1 MKRWRGLALGT
12 LTMFLLSAPLAEA
25 AAQDAAHT
33 MTVEERDAIR
43 AAKAAERAQRQ
54 AERAA
59 AKAERKAAL
68 AAAKAERAAE
78 KTDAPTAQ
86 PAKAPSLPAPQTA
99 PPPAA
104 APEPAAAETAAPEHA
119 AAEPMAAEPAATPSA
134 PSALSAPPAETAAP
148 ARQPSEK
155 QTARTARQQALAER
169 KAEREERK
177 VALAAA
183 KAEKRAD
190 TASAKADRR
199 AAQKQRRSEKNARFK
214 TLFVDNGF
222 TYYLDTKGTRWVPRP
237 YNTEEYMID
246 AWVRL
251 VENTTG
257 APVAENGKIRPAKYF
272 LEHYYISEKRQEI
285 MFLSELEV
293 SGRPDNAVKERAY
306 DPRHW
311 EKLVPG
317 SIEDAL
323 YEAITE
329 EMPSPPG
336 QRGGIFS
343 GTSGM
348 SLRDMIEEYG
358 RISF

>member
-33 MTVEERDAIR
+33 MTVEERDAVR
-43 AAKAAERAQRQ
+43 AAKAAERAQQQ

-78 KTDAPTAQ
+78 KADAPAQ

-99 PPPAA
+99 PSPAA
-104 APEPAAAETAAPEHA
+104 APEPAAAEHG
-119 AAEPMAAEPAATPSA
+119 AAEPVAAEPAAA
-134 PSALSAPPAETAAP
+134 PSTPSAPPAETAAP

-177 VALAAA
+177 AALAAA

>member
-33 MTVEERDAIR
+33 MTVEER
-43 AAKAAERAQRQ
+43 
-54 AERAA
+54 AA

-78 KTDAPTAQ
+78 KADAPTAQ

-119 AAEPMAAEPAATPSA
+119 AAEPVAAEPAATP
-134 PSALSAPPAETAAP
+134 SAPPAETAAP
-148 ARQPSEK
+148 ARQLSEK

-177 VALAAA
+177 AALAAA

>member
-1 MKRWRGLALGT
+1 
-12 LTMFLLSAPLAEA
+12 MFLLSAPLAEA

-33 MTVEERDAIR
+33 MTVEERDAVR

-78 KTDAPTAQ
+78 KTDAPAQ

-104 APEPAAAETAAPEHA
+104 APEPAAAETAAAEPVAAEPAAAPEHA
-119 AAEPMAAEPAATPSA
+119 AAEPVAAEPAATPSA
-134 PSALSAPPAETAAP
+134 PPAETASP

-177 VALAAA
+177 AALAAA

>member
-33 MTVEERDAIR
+33 MTVEERDAVR
-43 AAKAAERAQRQ
+43 AAKAAERAQ

-78 KTDAPTAQ
+78 KADAPTAQ

-104 APEPAAAETAAPEHA
+104 APEPAAAETAA
-119 AAEPMAAEPAATPSA
+119 AEPVAAEPAATP
-134 PSALSAPPAETAAP
+134 SAPPAETAAP

-177 VALAAA
+177 AALAAA

>member
-1 MKRWRGLALGT
+1 
-12 LTMFLLSAPLAEA
+12 MFLLSAPLAEA

-33 MTVEERDAIR
+33 MTVEERDAVR

-104 APEPAAAETAAPEHA
+104 APEPAAAETAA
-119 AAEPMAAEPAATPSA
+119 AEPVAAEPAATPSA
-134 PSALSAPPAETAAP
+134 PPAETAPP

-177 VALAAA
+177 AALAAA

>member
-119 AAEPMAAEPAATPSA
+119 AAEPVAAEPAATPST
-134 PSALSAPPAETAAP
+134 PSAPPAETAAP

-177 VALAAA
+177 AALAAA

-323 YEAITE
+323 YEAITA

-348 SLRDMIEEYG
+348 SLRDMIEEFG